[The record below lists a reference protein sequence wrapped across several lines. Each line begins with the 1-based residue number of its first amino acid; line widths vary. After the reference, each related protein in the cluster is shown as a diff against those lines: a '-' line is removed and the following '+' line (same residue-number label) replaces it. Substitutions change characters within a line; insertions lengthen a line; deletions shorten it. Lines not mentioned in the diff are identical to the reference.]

1 MMEDP
6 MRNTDV
12 TSPGPFATV
21 ANDVAHADTR
31 VTGVGKRS
39 TLALVDWL
47 FSALERRRQRQALSG
62 LDEHLL
68 KDIGISRSDVE
79 QEVTKPFWRG

>member
-1 MMEDP
+1 

-12 TSPGPFATV
+12 TSPGSFATV
-21 ANDVAHADTR
+21 ANADTR

-39 TLALVDWL
+39 VLTLVDWL
-47 FSALERRRQRQALSG
+47 FGALERRRQRQALSG